1 MTSRKV
7 APVEICA
14 SVAREINFT
23 EIVTYDKFAIASVDL
38 REAFLVDDLDLF
50 VRGALK
56 YLRRRAATIGG
67 ALDCL
72 NAGLDT
78 PTERLGYSRNQE

>member
-14 SVAREINFT
+14 SVASEINFE

-67 ALDCL
+67 TLDCL

-78 PTERLGYSRNQE
+78 PTERYGYSRNQE